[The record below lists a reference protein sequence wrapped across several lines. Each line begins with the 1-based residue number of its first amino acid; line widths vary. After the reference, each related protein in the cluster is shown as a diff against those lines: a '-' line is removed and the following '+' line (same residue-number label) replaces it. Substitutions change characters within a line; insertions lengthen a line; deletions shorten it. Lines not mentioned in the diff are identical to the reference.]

1 MVISEFLKMLEESS
15 LATRIRDGLWLF
27 PLIESTHVFALAMV
41 FGTIA
46 VIDLRL
52 LGLASKQ
59 RSFRRMT
66 SETLKWTWA
75 AFALAAFT
83 GALMFVTNA
92 RVYYGNFYF
101 RTKML
106 LLLLAGL
113 NTLVFELTANRSADR
128 WGMGESTPPA
138 GKAAAVLS
146 LAIWISVIVMG
157 RMIGFTTKPG
167 VEAPPPAGIN
177 FDDFLQGPS
186 GQPSPPTP
194 GK

>member
-1 MVISEFLKMLEESS
+1 
-15 LATRIRDGLWLF
+15 
-27 PLIESTHVFALAMV
+27 
-41 FGTIA
+41 
-46 VIDLRL
+46 
-52 LGLASKQ
+52 
-59 RSFRRMT
+59 MT

-75 AFALAAFT
+75 AFALAAIT
-83 GALMFVTNA
+83 GSLMFVTNA

-101 RTKML
+101 RAKML

-113 NTLVFELTANRSADR
+113 NTLVFELTAGRSSDR
-128 WGMGESTPPA
+128 WSTGKSVPPA
-138 GKAAAVLS
+138 GKAAAALS

-186 GQPSPPTP
+186 GQASPPPT